1 VPAVQGNTYRRCP
14 CAVRRDRHVR
24 RMACGSRMAR
34 GPTTSTCR
42 QRKAQ
47 TAAGAKGGFPTR
59 KAAEAALAEF
69 LGRTAPGEV
78 AAAGRRRVGDY
89 LGEWVAG
96 MRPTLAASAW
106 TNYRSLLDLYVRPRI
121 GTVRL
126 SAVSASTLTALYA
139 ALLAGGGKNSK
150 PLSPTTV
157 RLVHRV
163 LSKALGDAVESHLL
177 AVNPAQ
183 NTKVPARQRV
193 EMRT

>member
-1 VPAVQGNTYRRCP
+1 
-14 CAVRRDRHVR
+14 
-24 RMACGSRMAR
+24 MACGKSHGSWTYHVDAPATDGRK
-34 GPTTSTCR
+34 PR
-42 QRKAQ
+42 QV
-47 TAAGAKGGFPTR
+47 TKGGFPTR
-59 KAAEAALAEF
+59 NAAEAALAEIH
-69 LGRTAPGEV
+69 GRTAPGR
-78 AAAGRRRVGDY
+78 GGGCWPPSTGDY
-89 LGEWVAG
+89 LGEWLAG
-96 MRPTLAASAW
+96 MRPPLAVSAW

-139 ALLAGGGKNSK
+139 ALLAGGGKNGK

-183 NTKVPARQRV
+183 NT
-193 EMRT
+193 